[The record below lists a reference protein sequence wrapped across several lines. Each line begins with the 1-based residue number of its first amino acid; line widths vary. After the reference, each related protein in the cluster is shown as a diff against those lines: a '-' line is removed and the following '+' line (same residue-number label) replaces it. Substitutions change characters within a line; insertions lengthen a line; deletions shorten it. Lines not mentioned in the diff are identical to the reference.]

1 MPDKKRRKSCPFS
14 KAGATAIN
22 YRDVDLLRE
31 FIDEETGR
39 LMPARK
45 TGVRPRYQ
53 RMLAEAIKRA
63 RFMALLPY
71 AGPDPNAPPSDR
83 KKRKPRR

>member
-1 MPDKKRRKSCPFS
+1 MPKKNVRKSCPFS
-14 KAGATAIN
+14 KVGATSID
-22 YRDVDLLRE
+22 YKDVALLRK
-31 FIDEETGR
+31 FLDEDTGR
-39 LMPARK
+39 LKPARK

-71 AGPDPNAPPSDR
+71 AGPDPNAPPRER
-83 KKRKPRR
+83 KGRRHER